1 MEVVSFVASVLLG
14 IAFVVAGAS
23 KLAARDVWPTQAIG
37 LGTPFMLVP
46 YVPWF
51 ELAVGAA
58 LIVQVAKPIPQ
69 FVAIIVLLLFS
80 ALIAKRLSEGRR
92 PPCACFGAWS
102 AKPLGAGHVVRN
114 ALLIGVAVVALMA

>member
-1 MEVVSFVASVLLG
+1 M
-14 IAFVVAGAS
+14 
-23 KLAARDVWPTQAIG
+23 G
-37 LGTPFMLVP
+37 LGTPFFLVP

-69 FVAIIVLLLFS
+69 FVAIILLLLFS

-102 AKPLGAGHVVRN
+102 AKPIGPEHLARN
-114 ALLIGVAVVALMA
+114 AA